1 MQNSPS
7 RSRPEACW
15 QTTTSREAATPLP
28 DSILQRIAAGDQQAV
43 SECIDTYSDLIWSLA
58 RRFLRSQQ
66 DAEDVVQDIFIELW
80 SSADRFDPAK
90 AGETTFVAMIARRRI
105 IDRIRKLGR
114 QPQMDDVDEIP
125 LAMENENAPSGETEW
140 DVAVVSN
147 IMQGLKPET
156 QHVLQLSIY
165 EGYSHGDIA
174 QRLGMPL
181 GTVKTLLRRG
191 LIRIREELERVGG
204 MRGSE
209 DDRR

>member
-125 LAMENENAPSGETEW
+125 LAMENENAPSGIPSRWAMSPCE
-140 DVAVVSN
+140 
-147 IMQGLKPET
+147 
-156 QHVLQLSIY
+156 
-165 EGYSHGDIA
+165 
-174 QRLGMPL
+174 
-181 GTVKTLLRRG
+181 
-191 LIRIREELERVGG
+191 
-204 MRGSE
+204 
-209 DDRR
+209 